1 MDKPKGVTIKLTDK
15 QRSQIKTAIG
25 KDHSEIRVETL
36 GGVGQQLGT
45 KAAAKLPAKAAAKA
59 AAKLPAKAAAKAAAK
74 LPAKAAAKAAA
85 KLPAKAAAKA
95 AAKVAAANKS
105 L

>member
-59 AAKLPAKAAAKAAAK
+59 AAKLPAKAAAK